1 MDASVRDA
9 INEQINHE
17 FYAAYLYLA
26 MAAHFEAESMDGFGQ
41 WMRMQARE
49 EVEHAMRL
57 FDYLL
62 RRGEGVELEA
72 VAKPGASFDSPLTIF
87 RQALEHEKKVTGLI
101 NDLYELA
108 VEQNDY
114 PTQLELQWFI
124 DEQVEEEDSVGRV
137 VEQIEM
143 AGDSR
148 AALLMLDQR
157 LGSRTEGDH

>member
-1 MDASVRDA
+1 MDASVKDA
-9 INEQINHE
+9 INAQINHE

-26 MAAHFEAESMDGFGQ
+26 MAAHFESESLEGFGQ

-62 RRGEGVELEA
+62 RRGEEVELDA
-72 VAKPGASFDSPLTIF
+72 VAKPEADFDSPLSIF
-87 RQALEHEKKVTGLI
+87 QQALEHEKKVTGLI
-101 NDLYELA
+101 DDLYELA
-108 VEQNDY
+108 LEKSDY

-124 DEQVEEEDSVGRV
+124 DEQVEEEESVGRV

-157 LGSRTEGDH
+157 LGSRTSHE

>member
-1 MDASVRDA
+1 MDASVKDA
-9 INEQINHE
+9 LNAQINHE

-26 MAAHFEAESMDGFGQ
+26 MAAHFEAESLEGFGQ
-41 WMRMQARE
+41 WMRMQAKE

-62 RRGEGVELEA
+62 RRGEEVELES
-72 VAKPGASFDSPLTIF
+72 VGKPEASFDSPLSIF
-87 RQALEHEKKVTGLI
+87 EQALSHEKKVTGLI

-108 VEQNDY
+108 VEKNDY

-137 VEQIEM
+137 VEQLEM
-143 AGDSR
+143 VGESNAG
-148 AALLMLDQR
+148 LFMLDQR
-157 LGSRTEGDH
+157 LGSRGGHG